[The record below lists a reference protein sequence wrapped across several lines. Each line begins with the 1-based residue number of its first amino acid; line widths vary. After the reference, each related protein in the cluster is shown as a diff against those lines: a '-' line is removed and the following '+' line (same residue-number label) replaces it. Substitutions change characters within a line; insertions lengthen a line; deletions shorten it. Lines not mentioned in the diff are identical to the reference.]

1 MTNRTLALVAAVLV
15 TVCLWGPQHP
25 PGTYTAP
32 DRATL
37 TRWPG
42 P

>member
-1 MTNRTLALVAAVLV
+1 MRRTLALVATALV
-15 TVCLWGPQHP
+15 AVCLWGPQHP
-25 PGTYTAP
+25 PGTYVTP
-32 DRATL
+32 NRGSL